1 MPFNPFDE
9 ESSDDPSASDGDPT
23 KSTRG
28 IYLPPSSDPNG
39 NSAPISCRLPPQYF
53 AAIEKILREDDS
65 PFETTSDFVRSA
77 IHAQVIAYANS
88 IDPTSSALVSLLKS
102 WERTVFRNEV
112 YSRLLDTLNEAAI
125 ALSEYVN
132 FGDEG
137 RIKKEVEEVLSGV
150 LALEDAFWQRKL
162 LEQILSDDVFV
173 EALSLLEEK
182 GVRSDAIDKAEKLWD
197 SF

>member
-9 ESSDDPSASDGDPT
+9 SSDNSSISDVD
-23 KSTRG
+23 SNTRSV
-28 IYLPPSSDPNG
+28 YLPPSSDPNG

-77 IHAQVIAYANS
+77 IHAQVIAYADGV
-88 IDPTSSALVSLLKS
+88 DPTSSALISLLKS

-173 EALSLLEEK
+173 EALSMLEEK